1 MDTVRQETK
10 EAAMRL
16 KSGMVARA
24 TGTEFPGGNPLYR
37 NLRERVVSFPGAKP
51 FVPEYVRDC
60 YTVEDFWGYISTK
73 FARYQERRDHL
84 RETFLPLLRYLEQA
98 GNSPGSAP
106 IGAAL
111 EAFDRDFVHRQ
122 WQQALDRRDQDPEG
136 AITLART
143 LLETV
148 CKHVLDD
155 AGVPYQRADD
165 MTDLWKL
172 AAGHLN
178 LMPDQHDAAP
188 FKRILG
194 SCQNIVGTIA
204 SLRNEMSDS
213 HGRGRQRVKPGRRH
227 AELTVNL
234 AGAMAAFIV
243 ETARERKAGA
253 EA

>member
-1 MDTVRQETK
+1 MHDLREETLETALEFK
-10 EAAMRL
+10 SRL
-16 KSGMVARA
+16 LTRA
-24 TGTEFPGGNPLYR
+24 TSMDFPGGNRVYAA
-37 NLRERVVSFPGAKP
+37 LRERVVCFPGVKP
-51 FVPEYVRDC
+51 FLPECVRTC
-60 YTVEDFWGYISTK
+60 YSAEDFWGYISGPYK
-73 FARYQERRDHL
+73 SYHERREHL
-84 RETFLPLLRYLEQA
+84 REAFAPLLAFLESA
-98 GNSPGSAP
+98 HNSPGVAS

-122 WQQALDRRDQDPEG
+122 WQQALDRRDPDPEG

-155 AGVPYQRADD
+155 AGVAYQKTDD
-165 MTDLWKL
+165 MNDLWKA

-234 AGAMAAFIV
+234 AGAMAAFVV
-243 ETARERKAGA
+243 ETARERKV
-253 EA
+253 